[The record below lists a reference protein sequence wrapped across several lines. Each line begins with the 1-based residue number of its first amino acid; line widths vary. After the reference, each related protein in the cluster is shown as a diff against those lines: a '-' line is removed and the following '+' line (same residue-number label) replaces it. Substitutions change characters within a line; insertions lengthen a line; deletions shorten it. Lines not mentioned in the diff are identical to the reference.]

1 MEQKDIDIYEIL
13 KNEEYGTEL
22 YTPKC
27 GRVWHSGMA
36 NDKDIA
42 KAIWTED
49 EAGREHFFDKNGKI
63 YKEGEI
69 LLFPSKEMRDWSKFF
84 KKGDV
89 LVHRDAN
96 IHVIFEGFKDNRYT
110 RFKGKHYLRN
120 ECFEDYN
127 KEVSEM
133 ITFTFRKASD
143 DEAQTYINSI
153 EKFFCGKL
161 NRETLEIE
169 KAQPDFKDGDIV
181 SLEIRYIDSEDVIAE
196 TYILHGDYHNG
207 ENLNFYAGYRD
218 NITDKVIYNS
228 FVRPDKTSV
237 RKELLRY
244 ATKEEKQQLF
254 DALEKEGK
262 RWDSEK
268 KQIVDLKPA
277 FEIGK
282 LYVFNEDDE
291 DGELT
296 IIGKLIGKNESEDTL
311 TFGNQYEIENEKFVT
326 DQTFDLRISV
336 NKELREATENEVE
349 LFNKHYAIWK
359 KEKEAKEQ
367 PAFKTFD
374 KVLVRDEEECE
385 WIPALF
391 VRDRGEGAN
400 FRYEVL
406 SIKSGKPSGFAC
418 CIPFEGHENI
428 AFTDYDIENLP
439 F

>member
-36 NDKDIA
+36 NDKDSA

-63 YKEGEI
+63 YKEGEV

-89 LVHRDAN
+89 LVSNDSDSHIIFNGFSKNDYTT
-96 IHVIFEGFKDNRYT
+96 FEGKHWISVSKKRHVSCLKMQNVQDYHIEDNKD
-110 RFKGKHYLRN
+110 
-120 ECFEDYN
+120 
-127 KEVSEM
+127 S
-133 ITFTFRKASD
+133 
-143 DEAQTYINSI
+143 AQTYINAI
-153 EKFFCGKL
+153 EKFCGGKL

-169 KAQPDFKDGDIV
+169 KPA
-181 SLEIRYIDSEDVIAE
+181 
-196 TYILHGDYHNG
+196 
-207 ENLNFYAGYRD
+207 
-218 NITDKVIYNS
+218 
-228 FVRPDKTSV
+228 
-237 RKELLRY
+237 
-244 ATKEEKQQLF
+244 
-254 DALEKEGK
+254 
-262 RWDSEK
+262 
-268 KQIVDLKPA
+268 KPT

-282 LYVFNEDDE
+282 LYVFHERDE

-296 IIGKLIGKNESEDTL
+296 IIGKLIDKNESEDTL

-326 DQTFDLRISV
+326 DQAFDLRISV
-336 NKELREATENEVE
+336 NTELREATENEVE

-374 KVLVRDEEECE
+374 KVLVRLGKEFK
-385 WIPALF
+385 WLPALF
-391 VRDRGEGAN
+391 IRDRGESFTN
-400 FRYEVL
+400 RYNVL
-406 SIKSGKPSGFAC
+406 PLHTGKPADFFS

-428 AFTDYDIENLP
+428 AFTDYDIEDLP

>member
-36 NDKDIA
+36 NDKDSA

-63 YKEGEI
+63 YKEGEV

-89 LVHRDAN
+89 LVSNDSDSH
-96 IHVIFEGFKDNRYT
+96 IIFNGFSKNDYT
-110 RFKGKHYLRN
+110 TFKGKHWISVSKKRYVPCLN
-120 ECFEDYN
+120 MQNVQDYHIEDN
-127 KEVSEM
+127 KDS
-133 ITFTFRKASD
+133 
-143 DEAQTYINSI
+143 AQTYINAI
-153 EKFFCGKL
+153 EKFCGGKL

-169 KAQPDFKDGDIV
+169 KRAK
-181 SLEIRYIDSEDVIAE
+181 L
-196 TYILHGDYHNG
+196 T
-207 ENLNFYAGYRD
+207 
-218 NITDKVIYNS
+218 
-228 FVRPDKTSV
+228 
-237 RKELLRY
+237 
-244 ATKEEKQQLF
+244 
-254 DALEKEGK
+254 
-262 RWDSEK
+262 
-268 KQIVDLKPA
+268 

-296 IIGKLIGKNESEDTL
+296 IIGKLIDKNESEDTL
-311 TFGNQYEIENEKFVT
+311 TFGDQYEIENQKFVT

-336 NKELREATENEVE
+336 SKELREATDGEVLMFQKARTLWE
-349 LFNKHYAIWK
+349 

-374 KVLVRDEEECE
+374 KVLVRCGKGFK
-385 WIPALF
+385 WLPAF
-391 VRDRGEGAN
+391 FIRDRGEDFAA
-400 FRYEVL
+400 RYNVL
-406 SIKSGKPSGFAC
+406 PLHSGKTADFTS
-418 CIPFEGHENI
+418 CIPYEGHENF
-428 AFTDYDIENLP
+428 AFTDYDFVDLP